1 MTQPSENPAPKRRRS
16 AGRPKTATPRPPRI
30 PLIKREEWTDGAR
43 DVFAVMDGQDAWDNG
58 SRFNIVNIL
67 AHHPAVAVP
76 FMQFNKSLLFNTR
89 LSPRVREIVVLR
101 VAHLSHCEYEWVQ
114 HVRIGTSI
122 GLSAEDLDA
131 IKAGEPL
138 TEWSELDGLAMKAV
152 DQLESKDTISD
163 TVWAGLARHLDQPM
177 LLELLWI
184 ISGYK
189 ASAWIFNAVRVPL
202 EESNPIRVKF
212 AGA

>member
-1 MTQPSENPAPKRRRS
+1 MTQ
-16 AGRPKTATPRPPRI
+16 PPRI
-30 PLIKREEWTDGAR
+30 PLITREQWTDPAR
-43 DVFAVMDGQDAWDNG
+43 DVFAVMDGQEAWENG

-76 FMQFNKSLLFNTR
+76 FMQFNKSLLFNTTLAPR
-89 LSPRVREIVVLR
+89 LREMAVLR

-122 GLSAEDLDA
+122 GLTLEDVEA
-131 IKAGEPL
+131 IRAGVPL
-138 TEWSELDGLAMKAV
+138 AHWSELDGLVVKAV
-152 DQLESKDTISD
+152 DELEKQSTLSD
-163 TVWAGLARHLDQPM
+163 TLWASLAKYLDQKL

-184 ISGYK
+184 IGGYK

-202 EESNPIRVKF
+202 EDSNPIRIKF
-212 AGA
+212 AAT